1 MIRSFSHARLFN
13 RRCFFSD
20 WHLLNSVNFAAMQ
33 FHVCGLNSLNSP
45 SFKSVRHSFTS
56 FKSEDMPVNQIWK
69 ESSECCPTVKIWN
82 YCDLSREEK
91 RAMTNDHQIFC
102 HSWLAWLKTRCLW
115 CPATLTSCT
124 EKLGRIPVVRAGHL
138 PSALSPSEWCRRHTD
153 LQNVCLE
160 RCTVAQLWL
169 TILVFRR
176 LRWSFNTD
184 TSSAETGLFI
194 FWSKYIYFQGKPLSG

>member
-13 RRCFFSD
+13 RRCFFSG
-20 WHLLNSVNFAAMQ
+20 WHLLNSVNFAAMH

-69 ESSECCPTVKIWN
+69 ESTKCCPTVKIWN

-102 HSWLAWLKTRCLW
+102 HSWLAALAEDKMLMMSSHADQLHGKAWTDSSSTR
-115 CPATLTSCT
+115 
-124 EKLGRIPVVRAGHL
+124 RASSFSSK
-138 PSALSPSEWCRRHTD
+138 P
-153 LQNVCLE
+153 
-160 RCTVAQLWL
+160 
-169 TILVFRR
+169 FRVM
-176 LRWSFNTD
+176 
-184 TSSAETGLFI
+184 
-194 FWSKYIYFQGKPLSG
+194 P